1 MGTEEGKRKE
11 KQLYG
16 KLQKLLISQLPIS
29 TFSSSLKGE
38 KLVFPRVWVKAFP
51 HTQKRRG
58 RVGQVLQ
65 SARLN
70 KI

>member
-38 KLVFPRVWVKAFP
+38 KLVFPRVCVKAFP
-51 HTQKRRG
+51 HT
-58 RVGQVLQ
+58 
-65 SARLN
+65 
-70 KI
+70 